1 LSTLRAFTMPKWG
14 IEMTEGTIAEW
25 SISEGD
31 PVAQGQ
37 TIAMIESDKIVNEV
51 QAEFDT
57 QFVRLIASAGESYP
71 VGALLAVMAIGDV
84 ATAEV
89 DAFIAA
95 FRPAGAAAANARTE
109 DAAPAAAGSHAQAA
123 SVVTREVEIPAGIEI
138 SPEARRRASQL
149 SVDVRTVAGSG
160 RRGRITLQD
169 IEQASR
175 PARAVGGGTAIS
187 IVPTTT
193 ALDGFHASPGAKR
206 LALAHKVDLANVR
219 ATGPRGRISRAD
231 VARHAGV
238 PLRAAAAEVIRMS
251 PMRKAIA
258 RQLTLSK
265 STIPHYYLRRDVQ
278 LDALQSLRA
287 GLKRQTGA
295 APSLNDYMLRAT
307 ALALCEVPDV
317 NIQVHGDEIHRFP
330 DANIAV
336 AVATDKGL
344 ITPVLRAA
352 QRKSVD
358 VLAAELKPLVE
369 RARAGRLRAEEVEGG
384 SFTVSNLGMF
394 GVEQF
399 DAIINPP
406 QGAILAIG
414 AARRQAVERE
424 GAIAFAGVASLSLSC
439 DHRAIDGALGGR
451 FLAALRDLIE
461 SPQRL

>member
-1 LSTLRAFTMPKWG
+1 
-14 IEMTEGTIAEW
+14 
-25 SISEGD
+25 
-31 PVAQGQ
+31 
-37 TIAMIESDKIVNEV
+37 
-51 QAEFDT
+51 
-57 QFVRLIASAGESYP
+57 
-71 VGALLAVMAIGDV
+71 
-84 ATAEV
+84 
-89 DAFIAA
+89 
-95 FRPAGAAAANARTE
+95 
-109 DAAPAAAGSHAQAA
+109 
-123 SVVTREVEIPAGIEI
+123 
-138 SPEARRRASQL
+138 
-149 SVDVRTVAGSG
+149 
-160 RRGRITLQD
+160 
-169 IEQASR
+169 
-175 PARAVGGGTAIS
+175 
-187 IVPTTT
+187 
-193 ALDGFHASPGAKR
+193 
-206 LALAHKVDLANVR
+206 
-219 ATGPRGRISRAD
+219 
-231 VARHAGV
+231 V

-251 PMRKAIA
+251 PTRKAIA

-287 GLKRQTGA
+287 DLKRQTGA
-295 APSLNDYMLRAT
+295 ASSLNDYMLRAT
-307 ALALCEVPDV
+307 ALALCEVRDV

-352 QRKSVD
+352 QRKSVN

-384 SFTVSNLGMF
+384 TFTVSNLGMF

-414 AARRQAVERE
+414 AARRQAVERN
-424 GAIAFAGVASLSLSC
+424 GAMVFAGVAWLSLSC